1 VSTVVSQ
8 ENLLVSIY
16 PNPTNN
22 IANIEFESFGTY
34 ELKVLDISGKLIFSE
49 ELTAQNHQI
58 NTESWPAGIYQI
70 NITNDKGQMSNKTIV
85 KQ

>member
-1 VSTVVSQ
+1 
-8 ENLLVSIY
+8 LVSIY

-34 ELKVLDISGKLIFSE
+34 ELKVLDISGKLIHSE

-70 NITNDKGQMSNKTIV
+70 SITNEKGLMTSKTIL